1 MFYLMEIYI
10 KIRKQSKIRNTL
22 KKFTKTYAYILFV
35 HILTTQLN
43 ENFTIYKIKI
53 FKLFS

>member
-1 MFYLMEIYI
+1 MEIYI

-22 KKFTKTYAYILFV
+22 KKFTKTYAYILFM